1 MRSSL
6 PVPDSGVASRAPLT
20 RQNSPV
26 STLPAR
32 VFLAAVVAF
41 IIYGSLFPFDF
52 AGEGQSL
59 DLFFSESDIF
69 GNRSDAI
76 DNFILFLPLGVAV
89 HLAFRSYAARAAA
102 TLLAVLV
109 LAVGIQLVQLY
120 LPSRIASVADA
131 FWNTAGLG
139 VGLAMAARVRHAFRA
154 QLSVHNERRDLFLV
168 CLVLLWFLYE
178 SFPFVPTL
186 DLGLLR
192 AHVKS
197 AVFAPTFEVMRLFQH
212 GLAATLAGI
221 AVTRLGMLRRP
232 LAGVV
237 GLGLVAIGL
246 EVFVAYGSLRRE
258 TLLGIAAG
266 LAAGFVVAHRASAR
280 SNDVAHRAS
289 ARSND
294 VAFALALCGFLVTVL
309 TPYRGQAADAGF
321 TWTPFSGVIWQGM
334 LNDVPPAAFEA
345 LAIGTMLW
353 SGMAATGR
361 LRARPLLWSA
371 LVLALLALLEW
382 VRVALVG
389 LHGDTTTLAMALVLA
404 PAAVALRAGAGEL
417 AAGAA
422 PPPPRRQAAPAFH
435 PLLPLALCAALLTL
449 AMWLVLQLPGIPY
462 NLKKLFGEHA
472 LAGAAVFSLALL
484 WLGSGPWLAA
494 RAVLQLDA
502 RRRHGALWTPLM
514 VLGLAL
520 VSYALVNLA
529 TPSIML
535 EKIIGAPDL
544 YRRVVDEHYWGEA
557 WRAGLAGWPRALV
570 DALERL
576 LRFVALYAVFAIPLL
591 VGLAALAR
599 RDRRARTI
607 VMVVSLLPLWVLAK
621 FVVLDWAITDNLTE
635 LVVDGGA
642 FWLALAVALFAAN
655 AVLLGGGLLRSGALM
670 AAATA
675 ALLAASWLLLNQA
688 IETVVING
696 GRIFGGLQFLLG
708 QDRTTLLSAPELF
721 ARWGALYLAAL
732 AAVVAGIVLARRL
745 RPLPAAS

>member
-1 MRSSL
+1 MSPESPSWPQLPPRRPVS
-6 PVPDSGVASRAPLT
+6 PVPAL
-20 RQNSPV
+20 
-26 STLPAR
+26 

-41 IIYGSLFPFDF
+41 IVYGSLFPFDF
-52 AGEGQSL
+52 TSEGQSL
-59 DLFFSESDIF
+59 DHFFAESHIF
-69 GNRSDAI
+69 ANRSDAI

-89 HLAFRSYAARAAA
+89 HLAFRSAAARSVAA
-102 TLLAVLV
+102 LLAVLV
-109 LAVGIQLVQLY
+109 LALGIQLVQLY

-131 FWNTAGLG
+131 FWNTVGLG
-139 VGLAMAARVRHAFRA
+139 VGLLVAARVRHAFRA
-154 QLSVHNERRDLFLV
+154 QLSVHNARHDLFLIF
-168 CLVLLWFLYE
+168 LVLLWFLYE

-197 AVFAPTFEVMRLFQH
+197 AVFAPKFELMRLFQH

-232 LAGVV
+232 LAGVAA
-237 GLGLVAIGL
+237 LALLAIAL
-246 EVFVAYGSLRRE
+246 EVFVPYGSLRRE
-258 TLLGIAAG
+258 TLLGIAGG

-280 SNDVAHRAS
+280 SNDVA
-289 ARSND
+289 
-294 VAFALALCGFLVTVL
+294 FALALCGYLVTVL
-309 TPYRGQAADAGF
+309 TPYRGQASDAGF
-321 TWTPFSGVIWQGM
+321 TLTPFSDVIWQGV
-334 LNDVPPAAFEA
+334 LGDVPPAAFEA
-345 LAIGTMLW
+345 LAIGAMLW
-353 SGMAATGR
+353 AGMAGPGR
-361 LRARPLLWSA
+361 FRDRPLLWSA

-404 PAAVALRAGAGEL
+404 PAAVALRADAGE
-417 AAGAA
+417 AA
-422 PPPPRRQAAPAFH
+422 PEAAADAAPRRRRPSPRASPA
-435 PLLPLALCAALLTL
+435 LLPLAATAAVLTV

-472 LAGAAVFSLALL
+472 LVGSAVFSLALL

-494 RAVLQLDA
+494 RAVLLLDA

-529 TPSIML
+529 TPAIML

-544 YRRVVDEHYWGEA
+544 YRRMVDDNYWGEA
-557 WRAGLAGWPRALV
+557 WRLSFAGWPRALV
-570 DALERL
+570 DALERMV
-576 LRFVALYAVFAIPLL
+576 RYVALYAVFAIPLVAGL
-591 VGLAALAR
+591 VALPR
-599 RDRRARTI
+599 RDRRARVI
-607 VMVVSLLPLWVLAK
+607 VVVLCLLPFWVLAK

-642 FWLALAVALFAAN
+642 FWLAGAVALFAAN
-655 AVLLGGGLLRSGALM
+655 AVLVAMHHTARM

-675 ALLAASWLLLNQA
+675 ALLAASWALLNQA

-721 ARWGALYLAAL
+721 VRWGALYLAAL
-732 AAVVAGIVLARRL
+732 AVVVAGIVMARRL
-745 RPLPAAS
+745 RPLPAAA